1 MAPHFPVDDRLT
13 SCRGP
18 STCRVIPHI
27 IHAYTNS
34 DPSARAL
41 ALERTDPLV
50 SAMPILQVPS
60 GDESI
65 PKKRAPPREKG
76 SGGFWALAQHI
87 TPLAI
92 RNPKPTPESPSRPA
106 RFGRGGSWGSDCRN
120 TAKMIRRHHVRMDG
134 SCGSCLALWVM
145 DGRPE
150 DGREDRPCSAG
161 VFEGRGK
168 GKGAPQRDATGV

>member
-1 MAPHFPVDDRLT
+1 MTVSRRAGAHQHAVSFLT
-13 SCRGP
+13 SSTPAQTAIHLLEPWPWNGPTPLSRQCPSCRSLP
-18 STCRVIPHI
+18 
-27 IHAYTNS
+27 ATN
-34 DPSARAL
+34 
-41 ALERTDPLV
+41 
-50 SAMPILQVPS
+50 QV
-60 GDESI
+60 

-168 GKGAPQRDATGV
+168 GKGAPQRDETGV